1 MGTVTFHIRTTE
13 ATEQQAVVGVAP
25 PLPMPVTSAA
35 RQLRYELQ
43 QAIQTLGIRIW
54 IASGSRFEIIVR
66 DVPETDAVRAAS
78 IVERVIGHHR
88 EWKYLVTRNRRA

>member
-13 ATEQQAVVGVAP
+13 ATERQAGAVGAP
-25 PLPMPVTSAA
+25 PRPMPVTAVA

-66 DVPETDAVRAAS
+66 DVPETDAVCAAS

-88 EWKYLVTRNRRA
+88 EWKYLVTRNCRA